1 MRKHSFSFLVIMLAT
16 GVFASTVPAQ
26 GRFSGIVLD
35 HEDNEFEG
43 ATIIMEMSSSARR
56 STGARYE
63 VTTDAGGRFTMI
75 GLSSGQWNLTVE
87 ADGFQPQSS
96 TTTIRQGPNS
106 PMNIYLE
113 RILHPLEIALGDA
126 LGDVDPA
133 ALTDQLFAADAAYNS
148 QQWDQALTAYRSI
161 LEQLPSMTQV
171 NMQIG
176 AILREQEQYEEA
188 IAAFEQAAAANPE
201 LESEVEVEIARI
213 KMTLGDFEAASSAL
227 AASVASDVATR
238 EDLYNLGELEFA
250 KGNIEAAAGFYEK
263 ASAADPDWAK
273 PLFKLALVALNKGDM
288 DTAKQFFSQVVEKDP
303 DSEEGAQ
310 ARATLDAL
318 P

>member
-227 AASVASDVATR
+227 AASVASDGAAR